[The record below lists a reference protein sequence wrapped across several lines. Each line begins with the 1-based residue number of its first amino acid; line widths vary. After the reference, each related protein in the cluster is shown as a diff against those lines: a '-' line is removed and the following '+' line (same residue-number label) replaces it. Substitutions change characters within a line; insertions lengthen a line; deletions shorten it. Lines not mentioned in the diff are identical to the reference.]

1 MTAPAEVL
9 ARLEEL
15 RMLGSLARL
24 VERLDRYDGPDPGFV
39 GTVREEL
46 TEALAGHGPG
56 GFEPVAPGGAPDAGA
71 PDPGRSLFEPAAPGR
86 APTGPGRGLFEPP
99 VRGGSLS
106 ERAVGWGWG
115 FLPVQVVL
123 DGADGFLVPD
133 EGL

>member
-15 RMLGSLARL
+15 RMLGSLARI

-39 GTVREEL
+39 DTVRGEL
-46 TEALAGHGPG
+46 VEALAGHGPG
-56 GFEPVAPGGAPDAGA
+56 DFEPRGETPFEPAAPGGAPE
-71 PDPGRSLFEPAAPGR
+71 PGRSLFEPAG
-86 APTGPGRGLFEPP
+86 GGGLFEPQ
-99 VRGGSLS
+99 VRGGALS

-123 DGADGFLVPD
+123 DGSDGFLVPD